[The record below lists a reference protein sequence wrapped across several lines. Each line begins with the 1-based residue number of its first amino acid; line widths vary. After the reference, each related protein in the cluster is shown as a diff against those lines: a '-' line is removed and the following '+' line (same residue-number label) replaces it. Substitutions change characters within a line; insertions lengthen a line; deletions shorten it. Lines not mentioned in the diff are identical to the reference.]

1 MIKLTFMVQ
10 AGINPELIHIT
21 ITGKQIIYSDRI
33 WSMGVVL
40 LPQNKEMENK
50 ILMSRNKYPQHL
62 LNMFKLSDNDIK
74 EYESCNTENE
84 LADFAI
90 RDCNLKGYK
99 LITRKDEQPI

>member
-1 MIKLTFMVQ
+1 MIKLTFMVH
-10 AGINPELIHIT
+10 AGINPELIHIS

-33 WSMGVVL
+33 WFMGVVL

-74 EYESCNTENE
+74 EYESAKTEEE
-84 LADFAI
+84 LAQFAI
-90 RDCNLKGYK
+90 KDCNLKGYK
-99 LITRKDEQPI
+99 LITRKDE